1 MPRMSTILN
10 DPAARE
16 ASIRRICEETVTP
29 DRALDLNHGVRTPED
44 LHRILLQEPVRIDRE
59 ALAIAA
65 IQAFSPDANNE

>member
-16 ASIRRICEETVTP
+16 ASIRRICTETVTP
-29 DRALDLNHGVRTPED
+29 DPALDLNHGVRSPED